1 MLETTKRIETEKDF
15 EGFDLNL
22 QLFASDGED
31 NPESLANKNQSK
43 VKNIFRFKLQIKIK
57 FKS

>member
-1 MLETTKRIETEKDF
+1 MLETTKRTEEKDF

-31 NPESLANKNQSK
+31 NPESLANKNQRK